1 MISPKEA
8 YEKAKSS
15 PQEMK
20 KLEEMVDNALIES
33 MRSGSNQTTIDA
45 KKFPSDISRKEIM
58 NKYMQAGWNVK
69 YESDQRDGDYISF
82 KNKETS
88 TNEGFYDQR
97 ETEIFR

>member
-8 YEKAKSS
+8 YEKAKSD

-20 KLEEMVDNALIES
+20 KLEEMIDKELIES
-33 MRSGSNQTTIDA
+33 MKSGSYQTTIA
-45 KKFPSDISRKEIM
+45 ANKFPNDISRKEIM

-82 KNKETS
+82 QNNTS
-88 TNEGFYDQR
+88 TSEGFYNQR
-97 ETEIFR
+97 EVETFR